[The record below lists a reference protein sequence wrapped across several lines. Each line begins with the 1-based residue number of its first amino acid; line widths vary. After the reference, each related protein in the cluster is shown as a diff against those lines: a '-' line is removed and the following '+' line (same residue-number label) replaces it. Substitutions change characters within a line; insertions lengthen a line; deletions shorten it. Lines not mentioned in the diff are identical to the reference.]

1 MRLFL
6 IGIVVLGLGGCRGE
20 VFVENVSRS
29 SDVSSL
35 NAILEAKEISDP
47 AALPTVGGANYV
59 GYSRIKFPIAGEMTI
74 HTGDL
79 EMAVT
84 FAPSDTV
91 VSGTIGNF
99 DDLSGTLVLENG
111 LLLRHSD
118 VEYDYTLI
126 GEVNGGLAAG
136 DAVFNFYGE
145 FGADF
150 LGSGQDGLQGM
161 LYGTTLGP
169 DGAVLFQGDLG
180 GLRED

>member
-1 MRLFL
+1 MRIFL
-6 IGIVVLGLGGCRGE
+6 IGIVVLGLGGCRGD
-20 VFVENVSRS
+20 VFVENVSRGN
-29 SDVSSL
+29 DVSTL
-35 NAILEAKEISDP
+35 NAILDAKDISDP

-59 GYSRIKFPIAGEMTI
+59 GYSRIKFPIAGEMTV

-91 VSGTIGNF
+91 ISGTMGNF
-99 DDLSGTLVLENG
+99 ESLSGTLVLGNG
-111 LLLRHSD
+111 ILLRHSD

-126 GEVNGGLAAG
+126 GEVNGNLATG
-136 DAVFNFYGE
+136 DADFNFHGE

-150 LGSGQDGLQGM
+150 LGTGQDGLQGM
-161 LYGTTLGP
+161 FHGTALGP

-180 GLRED
+180 GLRSH